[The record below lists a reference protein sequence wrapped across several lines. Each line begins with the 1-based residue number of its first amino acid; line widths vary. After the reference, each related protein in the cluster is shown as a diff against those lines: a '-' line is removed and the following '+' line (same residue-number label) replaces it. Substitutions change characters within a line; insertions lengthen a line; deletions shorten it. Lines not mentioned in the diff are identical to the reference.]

1 MKHFEPSAIAHL
13 DISGPDFASLSDF
26 YGAVFDWNIAPKGEG
41 YSLIGTP
48 GGGPDAALV
57 EAEGASVVV
66 GIAVADIAASIAV
79 ALERGGTEIMPPTD
93 NGWVVKAQIRDPA
106 GNLLTLIQNG

>member
-1 MKHFEPSAIAHL
+1 MKHLESSEVAHL
-13 DISGPDFASLSDF
+13 DISGPDLASLAEF
-26 YGAVFDWNIAPKGEG
+26 YGAVFDWKITPKGEG
-41 YSLIGTP
+41 YSLISTP

-57 EAEGASVVV
+57 EAEEASIVA
-66 GIAVADIAASIAV
+66 GIAVADIAASIAA

>member
-1 MKHFEPSAIAHL
+1 MKNFEPSAIAHL
-13 DISGPDFASLSDF
+13 DISGPDLASLSDF
-26 YGAVFDWNIAPKGEG
+26 YGAVFDWQISPRGEG

-48 GGGPDAALV
+48 AGGPDAALV
-57 EAEGASVVV
+57 ETERASIVP
-66 GIAVADIAASIAV
+66 GIAVADLAASITI
-79 ALERGGTEIMPPTD
+79 ALEHGGIEVMPPTD